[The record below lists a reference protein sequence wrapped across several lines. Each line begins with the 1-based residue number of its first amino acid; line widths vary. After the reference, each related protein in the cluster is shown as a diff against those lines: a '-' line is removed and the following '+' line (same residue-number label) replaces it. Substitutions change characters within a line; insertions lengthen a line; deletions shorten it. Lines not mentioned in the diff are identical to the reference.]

1 MFGSLVG
8 GERRVNRKK
17 GDGKIREKTQIVIVC
32 YSEKGGEYWWV
43 GLFFTWPTKNK
54 PLQFEKEIQV

>member
-1 MFGSLVG
+1 MPYKNSLYLSMCLVHWLEG
-8 GERRVNRKK
+8 KESESEK

-43 GLFFTWPTKNK
+43 RLFFTWAHQK
-54 PLQFEKEIQV
+54 